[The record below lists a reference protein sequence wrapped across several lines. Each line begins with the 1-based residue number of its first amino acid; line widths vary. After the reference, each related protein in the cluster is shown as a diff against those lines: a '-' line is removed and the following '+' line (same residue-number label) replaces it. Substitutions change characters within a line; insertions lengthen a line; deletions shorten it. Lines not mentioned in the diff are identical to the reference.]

1 MASFAV
7 LFAVSLTAALYG
19 CSNVAATHGCS
30 CKTPVDTVYVERPGT
45 VPDATYRSVPPVPG
59 TQVPPAGEA
68 PEPPDSSGSDG
79 SRIEQP
85 GRWSSAGPLIPG
97 TARVETI
104 CAPIDSMTTYRM
116 LGNLLDGRSRGSV
129 QMEIDAET
137 RRSYDGEVEYS
148 LILMFPSRS
157 SWQDRESTGDLLDI
171 DAGGN
176 ASVSYDLGDI
186 EKIVAEPLT
195 TMSYNVIIW
204 LPLTLRQAR
213 EIQSAETVTALLFEG
228 SERVQNVFSS
238 DNIINFQTFFE
249 IFMVGDGTKSRIP
262 EGFAP
267 GAPVGILE
275 FHAALF
281 RATARPF

>member
-1 MASFAV
+1 MNRFAV
-7 LFAVSLTAALYG
+7 LFVASLTAALPG
-19 CSNVAATHGCS
+19 CNNVVTIYDYSGKTH
-30 CKTPVDTVYVERPGT
+30 VDTVYVERPGT
-45 VPDATYRSVPPVPG
+45 VPDTTYRSVPPVPG
-59 TQVPPAGEA
+59 TPA
-68 PEPPDSSGSDG
+68 PPDTSGSG
-79 SRIEQP
+79 GVQIEHP
-85 GRWSSAGPLIPG
+85 GRWSSVQPLVPG

-116 LGNLLDGRSRGSV
+116 LGNLLDGRSRGGI

-148 LILMFPSRS
+148 LILMFPSHS

-171 DAGGN
+171 NAGGN
-176 ASVSYDLGDI
+176 TSVSYDLDDI
-186 EKIVAEPLT
+186 EDILVEPLA
-195 TMSYNVIIW
+195 TMSYNVKIW

-249 IFMVGDGTKSRIP
+249 IFMVGDGTKSMIP
-262 EGFAP
+262 EGFTP
-267 GAPVGILE
+267 GAPVGTP
-275 FHAALF
+275 
-281 RATARPF
+281 RN